1 MEKRKDFIKAINY
14 AKYIAF
20 IAATICVFV
29 FQFVA
34 EPICITLALAFYV
47 VAFGLMF
54 TGLVIHCIEVYDAD
68 KLIKETKADL
78 IEPHEADQE
87 EALINAT
94 EKKMGDEVEVV
105 NLKSEKIWSVI
116 GAIFFGAFTIF
127 TFIVLILY

>member
-1 MEKRKDFIKAINY
+1 MEKKRDFIRAINY

-34 EPICITLALAFYV
+34 APICITLALAFYV

-54 TGLVIHCIEVYDAD
+54 TGLVMHCVEIYAAD
-68 KLIKETKADL
+68 KIVKESNADL
-78 IEPHEADQE
+78 IEPHEVE
-87 EALINAT
+87 EEKEIIDET
-94 EKKMGDEVEVV
+94 EKKMGEDVEVV
-105 NLKSEKIWSVI
+105 NLKSEKVWSVI
-116 GAIFFGAFTIF
+116 GAIFFGVFTLF